1 MTLRLL
7 RLFALWLVA
16 GLCLAACTP
25 QEPEPTTSFDT
36 TLSVQELM
44 AHVVDPAAQ
53 GVWSR
58 AGWFIDASGESSLFP
73 AIEAEWAAAENA
85 AAMVAESGNMLLLP
99 GRVRVLAEN
108 DNGDWIKF
116 AGVLSE
122 RARTVMAVTEARDTQ
137 AIFDAGGELYQA
149 CVACHEKYYAPFLQD

>member
-1 MTLRLL
+1 MTIRILRLL
-7 RLFALWLVA
+7 GLWPVA

-25 QEPEPTTSFDT
+25 PEPAAEVEYDL

-44 AHVVDPAAQ
+44 AHVIDPAAQ

-58 AGWFIDASGESSLFP
+58 AGWFIDESGESSLFP

-85 AAMVAESGNMLLLP
+85 ASMVVEGGNMLLLP
-99 GRVRVLAEN
+99 SRVRVLPEG
-108 DNGDWIKF
+108 DNGDWTKF
-116 AGVLSE
+116 AGILSE
-122 RARTVMAVTEARDTQ
+122 RALAVKAATEARDTQ
-137 AIFDAGGELYQA
+137 AMFDTGGELYQA

>member
-1 MTLRLL
+1 MTIRIL

-25 QEPEPTTSFDT
+25 PEPEAKVEFHM

-44 AHVVDPAAQ
+44 AHVIDPAAQ

-58 AGWFIDASGESSLFP
+58 AGWFIDESGESSLFP

-85 AAMVAESGNMLLLP
+85 AAMVVEGGNMLLLP
-99 GRVRVLAEN
+99 GRVRVLPEG
-108 DNGDWIKF
+108 DNGDWTTF
-116 AGVLSE
+116 AGILSQ
-122 RARTVMAVTEARDTQ
+122 RALAVKAATEARDTQ
-137 AIFDAGGELYQA
+137 AMFDTGGELYQA

>member
-1 MTLRLL
+1 MIMHFL

-25 QEPEPTTSFDT
+25 PEPEPKAEFDL

-44 AHVVDPAAQ
+44 AHVIDPAAQ

-85 AAMVAESGNMLLLP
+85 AAMVVEGGNMLLLP
-99 GRVRVLAEN
+99 SRVRVLAEN
-108 DNGDWIKF
+108 DNGDWTKF

-122 RARTVMAVTEARDTQ
+122 RALAVMAATEARDTQ
-137 AIFDAGGELYQA
+137 AMFDTGGELYQA
-149 CVACHEKYYAPFLQD
+149 CVACHEKYYAPFLED